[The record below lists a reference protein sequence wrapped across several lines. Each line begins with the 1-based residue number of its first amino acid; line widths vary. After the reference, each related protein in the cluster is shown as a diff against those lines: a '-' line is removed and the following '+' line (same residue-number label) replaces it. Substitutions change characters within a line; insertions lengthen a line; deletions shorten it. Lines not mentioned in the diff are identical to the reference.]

1 LDGSFIEEAK
11 LPDIRQ
17 FMSMVGP
24 QKVYL
29 GDSTQTGMKR
39 ILRASV
45 LERFPTFDRSY
56 CSMPEELVDFF
67 FDN

>member
-1 LDGSFIEEAK
+1 
-11 LPDIRQ
+11 
-17 FMSMVGP
+17 MVGV

-29 GDSTQTGMKR
+29 GDSKQTGMKR

-56 CSMPEELVDFF
+56 SQMPEELVDFF

>member
-1 LDGSFIEEAK
+1 MSFI
-11 LPDIRQ
+11 
-17 FMSMVGP
+17 GP
-24 QKVYL
+24 QKAYL

-67 FDN
+67 FDNKERIIVKKGENEFYQY

>member
-1 LDGSFIEEAK
+1 
-11 LPDIRQ
+11 
-17 FMSMVGP
+17 
-24 QKVYL
+24 
-29 GDSTQTGMKR
+29 MKR

-67 FDN
+67 FDNKERIIVKKGEDEFYQY